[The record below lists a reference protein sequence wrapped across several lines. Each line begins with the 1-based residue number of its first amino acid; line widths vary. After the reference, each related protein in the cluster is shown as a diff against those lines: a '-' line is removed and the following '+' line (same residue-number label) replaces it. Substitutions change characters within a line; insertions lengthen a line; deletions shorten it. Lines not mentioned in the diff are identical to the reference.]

1 MNFDSRI
8 AHGLLRIVTGLMFWQ
23 HGARKLFGWLGGTA
37 VDSWF
42 SWPFGVAGILEFFGG
57 ILILIGFRTRSV
69 AFLLSG
75 EMAVVYWWRHFA
87 WDAFWPIVNRGEG
100 PVLFSFIFFFLWA
113 AGPGAFSVDGM
124 LAKGGEANG
133 E

>member
-1 MNFDSRI
+1 MNFDSRT
-8 AHGLLRIVTGLMFWQ
+8 AHGLLRVVTGLMFWQ

-75 EMAVVYWWRHFA
+75 EMAVVYWWRHFS

-100 PVLFSFIFFFLWA
+100 PVLFSFIFLFLWA

-124 LAKGGEANG
+124 LTRDGDAKSE
-133 E
+133 